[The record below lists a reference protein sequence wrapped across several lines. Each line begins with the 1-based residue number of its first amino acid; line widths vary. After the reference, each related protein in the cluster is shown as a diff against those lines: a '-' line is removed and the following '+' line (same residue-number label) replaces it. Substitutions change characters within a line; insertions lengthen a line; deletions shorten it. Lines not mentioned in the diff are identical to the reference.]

1 MLQRPPPAPT
11 GPRGASGNTRNNQSR
26 APSRG
31 GIQKRR
37 GGTPRTDQD
46 GDLVMDAA
54 AVRGRGRG
62 APSRPGQPYPSNTTN
77 GGRAGARGG
86 AARGFPDPRRV
97 LQAIN
102 SENAVISRP
111 RTNSGARGVPRDV
124 SGSGR
129 GRPQRPVPKLD
140 HISVRGWT
148 ESKAAS
154 NPDGGIQ
161 NLHDFI
167 ERKATGTT
175 TPARDAVRI
184 VKSRQEGD
192 AYIITVKTEDTPK
205 IMRLQDYQFAGA
217 SLKFEQIHG
226 NTDLDSKN
234 ESVEAG
240 DLKQTMKNFLASRY
254 EPSTKLLDL
263 SALGKDQYLIGM
275 GIFNS
280 VSTESKFFPV
290 LMTVCDLS
298 YETSQQKRDAIVS
311 ISVADN
317 ELPNVASIT
326 TLSQTFPELKNLDLS
341 NNRISDLR
349 SLEQWR
355 WKFRF
360 LDHLVLT
367 GNPIDNQA
375 TYKDDI
381 LKWYPTL
388 RMLNGVQ
395 VRSDEEVARALAVV
409 QGKLPLP
416 IQGPSFQDEANIAE
430 NFIKA
435 FFANFDTNR
444 AQLTAIYYDAQS
456 TFSLAVNT
464 SAKSVGHQARWDEYI
479 KKSRNL
485 KKINQ
490 LPARMDRMYT
500 GTESISNCWATLPTT
515 RHPDLITE
523 SAKWNIECNSLPGLP
538 DPTGQSL
545 GGVGGLMIMVHG
557 SFDEMDV
564 STGKVRTTRSF
575 DRTFLLGPGAV
586 PGGIRV
592 VTDAMN
598 FRAYGGHEAW
608 VPEQA
613 WMPEQLLAS
622 GQPDLNL
629 TGGSAEHAN
638 RLLAE
643 LGNPQVP
650 HGFALALNGKPYE
663 QVQNELKVLEM
674 SHRTR
679 MTLEYSSMC
688 LETGGW
694 NLDEA
699 LRTFEG
705 VKGTLGREVFL

>member
-1 MLQRPPPAPT
+1 MLQQPPLVPT
-11 GPRGASGNTRNNQSR
+11 GPRGSDGNTRRNQGH
-26 APSRG
+26 APSRA

-37 GGTPRTDQD
+37 GGAPRTDRD

-54 AVRGRGRG
+54 AGRGRARG
-62 APSRPGQPYPSNTTN
+62 GPSRPGHPYPTNTTN
-77 GGRAGARGG
+77 GSRGGTRGG
-86 AARGFPDPRRV
+86 AARGLPDPRRI
-97 LQAIN
+97 LQGMN
-102 SENAVISRP
+102 SENAIINRP
-111 RTNSGARGVPRDV
+111 RTNIGLRGILKEASD
-124 SGSGR
+124 SGR
-129 GRPQRPVPKLD
+129 GRSDKSAIKLD

-154 NPDGGIQ
+154 NADGGIKDLQ
-161 NLHDFI
+161 AFL

-192 AYIITVKTEDTPK
+192 SFIISVKAEDTPK

-217 SLKFEQIHG
+217 SLKLEQIHG
-226 NTDLDSKN
+226 NTDIDSKN
-234 ESVEAG
+234 ESLETVG
-240 DLKQTMKNFLASRY
+240 VKQTMMNFLASRY
-254 EPSTKLLDL
+254 EPSTKLLNL
-263 SALGKDQYLIGM
+263 SALGKDQFLINM

-298 YETSQQKRDAIVS
+298 YETPQQKRDAVDS
-311 ISVADN
+311 ISLANN
-317 ELPNVASIT
+317 ELSNVGPIT

-341 NNRISDLR
+341 NNKISDLR
-349 SLEQWR
+349 SIEQWR

-367 GNPIDNQA
+367 GNPIENQA
-375 TYKDDI
+375 SYKDDI

-395 VRSDEEVARALAVV
+395 VRSDVEVARALATV

-416 IQGPSFQDEANIAE
+416 IQGPNFQDEANIAE

-444 AQLTAIYYDAQS
+444 AQLTATYYDTQS

-464 SAKSVGHQARWDEYI
+464 SAKNFGHQVRWDEYI

-515 RHPDLITE
+515 RHPDLIAE
-523 SAKWNIECNSLPGLP
+523 STKWNIECNSLPGLP
-538 DPTGQSL
+538 DPTGQSP

-598 FRAYGGHEAW
+598 LRAYGGHEAW

-613 WMPEQLLAS
+613 WMPEQPLAS
-622 GQPDLNL
+622 GQAVVSL
-629 TGGSAEHAN
+629 TGGSAEHAA
-638 RLLAE
+638 RVLAE
-643 LGNPQVP
+643 LGDPQVP
-650 HGFALALNGKPYE
+650 HGFAVALKGKPYE

-694 NLDEA
+694 NLEEA
-699 LRTFEG
+699 LRTFEN